1 MGIFINKKIV
11 EKYSFRLQKLERLLI
26 VKNMNGTGNSKENM
40 TYQVEVNVFYKNYVE
55 RIRMNM
61 CNLGGQK

>member
-1 MGIFINKKIV
+1 MGIFINKKMA

-26 VKNMNGTGNSKENM
+26 VKNMNRTGNSKENI

>member
-1 MGIFINKKIV
+1 
-11 EKYSFRLQKLERLLI
+11 
-26 VKNMNGTGNSKENM
+26 MNGTGNSKENM